1 MMHPKASPKSN
12 TATDAVDAL
21 LAALEHPNKAGVQLL
36 REAILRVDS
45 RIREEV
51 KWNAP
56 SFMLEDHFATFKL
69 HPPGNIQLV
78 LHTGA
83 KPKKP
88 PQKFA
93 LKGAEKLVKWAAPDR
108 CVVSLGNTESAR
120 EHCQLV
126 ASLVQQWVQ
135 QLQST

>member
-1 MMHPKASPKSN
+1 MTRPKVSPKSN
-12 TATDAVDAL
+12 AATSAVDAL
-21 LAALEHPNKAGVQLL
+21 LAALAHPNKAGVQLL
-36 REAILRVDS
+36 REAILGIDS
-45 RIREEV
+45 QIREEV

-56 SFMLEDHFATFKL
+56 SFMLKDHFATFKL

-88 PQKFA
+88 PQQFA
-93 LKGAEKLVKWAAPDR
+93 LTGAEKLVRWAAPDR
-108 CVVSLGNTESAR
+108 CVLNLGNTESAR

-126 ASLVQQWVQ
+126 VSLVQQWVQ
-135 QLQST
+135 QLKSA